1 MNTNLVAIKIKKGD
15 WHPISKTTTTTTTT
29 KTRTTTEIKFQ
40 LEETTSKVRTKY
52 LWNSFDGY
60 LRKFLRNYSDKNAM
74 TIYYVSFVSLQHF
87 HQLIQNPQLEN
98 LNYHFILRSGYYKYL
113 NNMQGHSL
121 YKIMIYEYFPL
132 QLHLLLNLKSRKF
145 FFKYIFIFM
154 YYDDYGDIYMNIIYK
169 WLCHST
175 MMDFNYV

>member
-15 WHPISKTTTTTTTT
+15 WHPISTTTTTR
-29 KTRTTTEIKFQ
+29 TRTTTEIKFQ
-40 LEETTSKVRTKY
+40 LEKTTSKVRTKY

-87 HQLIQNPQLEN
+87 LQLIQNPQLEN
-98 LNYHFILRSGYYKYL
+98 LNYHFMLRSGYYKYL
-113 NNMQGHSL
+113 NNLQGHSL
-121 YKIMIYEYFPL
+121 FTQLWFMNIFLL

-145 FFKYIFIFM
+145 FFKIYI
-154 YYDDYGDIYMNIIYK
+154 YIYVLWWLWGYIYEYNI
-169 WLCHST
+169 
-175 MMDFNYV
+175 